1 MVESRKAIGYFIS
14 KNRCLKAYVKYNAKT
29 KKYSKTRYNSKGKPI
44 KKGTRVFKTKD
55 DCNKKIK
62 LMQKK
67 EKLKKQKPKREK
79 SRKNKFGQEKDICY
93 NSAPYFGTLVP
104 VISPLAS
111 GTRGTGFS
119 SVSHHW
125 PEGLAKTLQKQ
136 SYITHK

>member
-29 KKYSKTRYNSKGKPI
+29 KKYSKTRYNSKGEPI
-44 KKGTRVFKTKD
+44 EKGTRVFKTKD

-67 EKLKKQKPKREK
+67 EKPKREK

-93 NSAPYFGTLVP
+93 NYAPYFGTHVP
-104 VISPLAS
+104 VISPYIS
-111 GTRGTGFS
+111 GTKGTGFS
-119 SVSHHW
+119 SISEHW

-136 SYITHK
+136 SYITRK